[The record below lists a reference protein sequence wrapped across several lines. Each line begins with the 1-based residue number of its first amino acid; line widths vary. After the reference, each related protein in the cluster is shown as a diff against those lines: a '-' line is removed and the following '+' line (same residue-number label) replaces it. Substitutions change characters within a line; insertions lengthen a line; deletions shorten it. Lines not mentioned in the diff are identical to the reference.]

1 MLRELGCPVIFDVT
15 HSLQLPGAGDG
26 ITTGLS
32 NYIDPLSAAG
42 VAAGIDGLFLEVHD
56 DPKKAKSDGGNSL
69 RLDSLEPLI
78 QKLLQVDS
86 VVRNNPNPLSKQ
98 E

>member
-1 MLRELGCPVIFDVT
+1 
-15 HSLQLPGAGDG
+15 
-26 ITTGLS
+26 
-32 NYIDPLSAAG
+32 

-69 RLDSLEPLI
+69 HLDSLEPLI
-78 QKLLQVDS
+78 QKLLRVDS

-98 E
+98 ERA